1 MSSDDRHE
9 SIAQCIL
16 ETLRNGGTDT
26 YLSEEVRIE
35 DYGPD
40 VEPDYGITISPVGES
55 EKLGTNERDDIEY
68 ATLITRTVHSL
79 GQDDRIEKSLFRTN
93 IRKLFHNKRIE
104 CEDGCFVYSRVEFGD
119 FAIPRKWSSN
129 NKSVSAMRVFTLVR
143 ESR

>member
-9 SIAQCIL
+9 AIAQCIL
-16 ETLRNGGTDT
+16 GVLQNGSTDA
-26 YLSEEVRIE
+26 YMLDEIRVE

-40 VEPDYGITISPVGES
+40 VEPEYGITISPVGES

-68 ATLITRTVHSL
+68 ATLLTRTVHSL
-79 GQDDRIEKSLFRTN
+79 GQDDRVDKSLFRTN

-104 CEDGCFVYSRVEFGD
+104 CEDGCFLYSRVEFGD

-129 NKSVSAMRVFTLVR
+129 NKSVSSIRVFTLVR